1 MTLLFLLSL
10 SHASLALS
18 RFWFSLL
25 LSALFSPITA
35 SFQLSGLIFGVY
47 SVHCSSSGF
56 TSDGVT
62 LGMLE
67 SFEFKQGYA

>member
-1 MTLLFLLSL
+1 LY
-10 SHASLALS
+10 
-18 RFWFSLL
+18 
-25 LSALFSPITA
+25 
-35 SFQLSGLIFGVY
+35 GLIFGVY